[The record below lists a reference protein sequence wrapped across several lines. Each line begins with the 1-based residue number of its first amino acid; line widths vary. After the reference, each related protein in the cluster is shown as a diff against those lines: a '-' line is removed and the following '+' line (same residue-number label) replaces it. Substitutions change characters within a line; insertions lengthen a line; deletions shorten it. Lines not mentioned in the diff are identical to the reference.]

1 MGAKRKSNNGNGEGS
16 GKAAKKG
23 DVLAIPAG
31 DLKKQEHLKLFDEW
45 LTIGRICQLV
55 LQLQSLNGIPVSIA
69 VAHLIHRD
77 IVFICACISFSFL
90 WNLPHLRNT
99 VITQDGSLDRYLAKR
114 LDSKDIP
121 EQHHVLDVSAFFAS
135 QWCQDKAVDFYT
147 FIEEEF
153 SPEPG
158 VSLTQLSSECIMSS
172 DFNLCI

>member
-31 DLKKQEHLKLFDEW
+31 DLKKQEHLRLFDEW

-77 IVFICACISFSFL
+77 IFFHLCMYKFFI
-90 WNLPHLRNT
+90 
-99 VITQDGSLDRYLAKR
+99 LA
-114 LDSKDIP
+114 
-121 EQHHVLDVSAFFAS
+121 ESAPS
-135 QWCQDKAVDFYT
+135 
-147 FIEEEF
+147 
-153 SPEPG
+153 
-158 VSLTQLSSECIMSS
+158 
-172 DFNLCI
+172 